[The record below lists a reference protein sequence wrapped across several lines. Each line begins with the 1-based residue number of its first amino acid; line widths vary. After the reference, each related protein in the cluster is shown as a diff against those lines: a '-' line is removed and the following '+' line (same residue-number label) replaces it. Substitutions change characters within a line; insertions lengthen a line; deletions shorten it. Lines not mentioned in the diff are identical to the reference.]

1 MPAADASEP
10 KSESTATP
18 GVADP
23 VKVELA
29 ATVAILLEAKFPH
42 AQVNPFC
49 LLKLP
54 AFVEE
59 MEPLD
64 AASSDA
70 TGVLDDDKPSASEGQ
85 QDDNDMEEKT
95 VVPLSLEHEI
105 QCAKVL
111 CTWLAVPARCVVAA
125 QTLPVLYRAF
135 METASHGEMRIGKPS
150 GAFPMEDLVQ
160 RCARSCDRS
169 QSLHASNLLGGAS
182 PALGTC
188 RSLRCSTLSSPTR
201 LSSPSAMS
209 F

>member
-1 MPAADASEP
+1 MINQQVLPLLMQLLIKEGAVVAADASEP
-10 KSESTATP
+10 KSEPTATP
-18 GVADP
+18 GVTEP

-64 AASSDA
+64 AASSDD
-70 TGVLDDDKPSASEGQ
+70 TGVLDADESSASAGQ

-95 VVPLSLEHEI
+95 VVPLSLEYEI
-105 QCAKVL
+105 QCSKVL
-111 CTWLAVPARCVVAA
+111 CAWLAVPARRVVAA

-135 METASHGEMRIGKPS
+135 METASHGEMSIGKPS

-160 RCARSCDRS
+160 RWACHSGHS
-169 QSLHASNLLGGAS
+169 E
-182 PALGTC
+182 
-188 RSLRCSTLSSPTR
+188 SSR
-201 LSSPSAMS
+201 